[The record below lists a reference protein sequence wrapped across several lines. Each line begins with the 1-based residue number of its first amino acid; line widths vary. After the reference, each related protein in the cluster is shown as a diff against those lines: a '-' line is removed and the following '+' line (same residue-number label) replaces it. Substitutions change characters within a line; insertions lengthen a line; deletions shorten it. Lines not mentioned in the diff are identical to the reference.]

1 LYATPPAEPD
11 DSLSAAGFPRRGL
24 CLEYLTCD
32 SRMTSDNISYPVVT
46 EDRRLAGWVSLII
59 PCYNGESFVREAIEC
74 ALGQSWPN
82 VEVVVVDD
90 GSTDRTAEILREY
103 GDKIGVVSQANCGLP
118 GARNSGIRSSR
129 GEFLCFLDVD
139 DYLSP
144 QFTQVMAEALM
155 RSGAAVAYCGW
166 QNIGAQGRSNEP
178 HVPPDYEASNKLES
192 FLRSA
197 SPWPVHAAMV
207 RADVLRETGG
217 FNESLPTCE
226 DYEFWLRVALTRP
239 IVRVPQVM
247 AFYRHH
253 GQAQMS
259 SNRWRQAR
267 YTWLIKRDFIKRSP
281 QLVAGTPSQRLR
293 EWVDGALY
301 ERGFDAYWRRDL
313 VSAHRIFRMLLRAG
327 YWTPKDLKYLLP
339 AVLPEGTFKRIVRFL
354 ERGRR

>member
-1 LYATPPAEPD
+1 MNEGNITYPVIPPA
-11 DSLSAAGFPRRGL
+11 
-24 CLEYLTCD
+24 T
-32 SRMTSDNISYPVVT
+32 
-46 EDRRLAGWVSLII
+46 RLAGWVSLII
-59 PCYNGESFVREAIEC
+59 PCYNGESFVRQALDC
-74 ALGQSWPN
+74 ALGQTWPN

-90 GSTDRTAEILREY
+90 GSTDRSAEILREY
-103 GDKIGVVSQANCGLP
+103 GDRIRVVSQVNSGLP
-118 GARNSGIRSSR
+118 AARNSGIRSSR
-129 GEFLCFLDVD
+129 GEFLCFLDAD

-144 QFTQVMAEALM
+144 EFAEVMASALVL
-155 RSGAAVAYCGW
+155 SGAAVAYCGW

-178 HVPPDYEASNKLES
+178 YVPPDYEATDKLES

-239 IVRVPQVM
+239 LVRVPLVM

-259 SNRWRQAR
+259 SDRWRQAR
-267 YTWLIKRDFIKRSP
+267 YAWLIKREFIQRSP
-281 QLVAGTPSQRLR
+281 QLVAGISSHRLR
-293 EWVDGALY
+293 ELVDGALY
-301 ERGFDAYWRRDL
+301 KRGFDAYWGRDL
-313 VSAHRIFRMLLRAG
+313 VSAHRIFRMLLRTG

-339 AVLPEGTFKRIVRFL
+339 AVLPERAFKQVVSFL
-354 ERGRR
+354 GRGPR

>member
-1 LYATPPAEPD
+1 
-11 DSLSAAGFPRRGL
+11 
-24 CLEYLTCD
+24 
-32 SRMTSDNISYPVVT
+32 MTSNNITYPVVT
-46 EDRRLAGWVSLII
+46 PQNRLAGWVSLII
-59 PCYNGESFVREAIEC
+59 PCYNGESFLREAIDC
-74 ALGQSWPN
+74 ALGQTWPN

-90 GSTDRTAEILREY
+90 GSTDQSAEILREY
-103 GDKIGVVSQANCGLP
+103 GARIRVVSQANRGLP
-118 GARNSGIRSSR
+118 AARNSGIRSSR

-144 QFTQVMAEALM
+144 EYAQTMAEALISS
-155 RSGAAVAYCGW
+155 RATVAYCGW
-166 QNIGAQGRSNEP
+166 QNIGAHGRSNDP
-178 HVPPDYEASNKLES
+178 YVPPDYEAGSKLES

-226 DYEFWLRVALTRP
+226 DYEFWLRVALPRP
-239 IVRVPQVM
+239 IVRVPHVM

-281 QLVAGTPSQRLR
+281 QLVAGISSHRLR
-293 EWVDGALY
+293 ELVDGALY
-301 ERGFDAYWRRDL
+301 KRGFDAYWGRDL

-327 YWTPKDLKYLLP
+327 YWTVKDLKYLLP
-339 AVLPEGTFKRIVRFL
+339 AMLPERAFKRVVTFL
-354 ERGRR
+354 EREPR

>member
-1 LYATPPAEPD
+1 MTP
-11 DSLSAAGFPRRGL
+11 DSS
-24 CLEYLTCD
+24 
-32 SRMTSDNISYPVVT
+32 MHPVIAPEKRHV
-46 EDRRLAGWVSLII
+46 GWVSLII
-59 PCYNGESFVREAIEC
+59 PCYNGESFVRESLDC
-74 ALGQSWPN
+74 ALGQTWPN

-90 GSTDRTAEILREY
+90 GSTDRSAEILREY
-103 GDKIGVVSQANCGLP
+103 GDRVRVVNQVNRGLP
-118 GARNSGIRSSR
+118 AARNSGIHISR

-144 QFTQVMAEALM
+144 QFAQTMAEALM
-155 RSGAAVAYCGW
+155 SSGAAVAYCGW
-166 QNIGAQGRSNEP
+166 QNIGARGRSNDP
-178 HVPPDYEASNKLES
+178 YVPPDYEAGNKLES
-192 FLRSA
+192 FLCSA

-207 RADVLRETGG
+207 RAEVLRETGG

-267 YTWLIKRDFIKRSP
+267 YTWLIKRDFIRRSP
-281 QLVAGTPSQRLR
+281 QLVAGISKHRLR
-293 EWVDGALY
+293 ELVDGALY
-301 ERGFDAYWRRDL
+301 KRGFDAYWGRDL

-327 YWTPKDLKYLLP
+327 YWTAKDLKYLLP
-339 AVLPEGTFKRIVRFL
+339 AVLPERTFRQVVSFL
-354 ERGRR
+354 ERGPR